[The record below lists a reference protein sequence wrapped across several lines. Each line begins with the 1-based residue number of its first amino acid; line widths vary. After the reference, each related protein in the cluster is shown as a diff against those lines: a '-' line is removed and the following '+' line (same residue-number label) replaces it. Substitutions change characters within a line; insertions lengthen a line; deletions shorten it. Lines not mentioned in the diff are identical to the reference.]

1 MYDFVCF
8 CFYLHILWSTKEWL
22 WLLVTHLLL
31 ELPWRETE
39 GLCKYYGLCKTRAC
53 SFGAWD
59 RYNKSVIFF
68 VWVSWVI
75 DLFDYWVFS
84 NFFYSRLSLVFLALL
99 LIQVIFARSVLFVFV
114 SVNGFTDVSN
124 ATSVYVSALS
134 FSNNFEN

>member
-1 MYDFVCF
+1 MYYFVWF
-8 CFYLHILWSTKEWL
+8 CLFLHILWSTKEWL
-22 WLLVTHLLL
+22 WLLVMHLLL
-31 ELPWRETE
+31 ELPWQETE
-39 GLCKYYGLCKTRAC
+39 ELCKYYRPCKTRAC
-53 SFGAWD
+53 SFGASD

-68 VWVSWVI
+68 VWVSWVV

-114 SVNGFTDVSN
+114 SVHDFTDVSN

-134 FSNNFEN
+134 FSKNFEN